1 MRNGIFLDASFW
13 VAYRDEDQAQH
24 AEAAKLL
31 IELFRRKIFFT
42 TTMPVICEI
51 HAAFSRNTRK
61 RALVLRDLWNNPVV
75 KIEPVSHQDHIAAL
89 EILQLNQ
96 DKTYS
101 LCDAISFVVMR
112 RLQIR
117 SAVSFDHHFR
127 QFGEFEILP
136 ENFP

>member
-1 MRNGIFLDASFW
+1 MRNSIFLDASFW
-13 VAYRDEDQAQH
+13 VAYRDEDQARH
-24 AEAAKLL
+24 IEAVKLVL
-31 IELFRRKIFFT
+31 ELFRQRTHFT
-42 TTMPVICEI
+42 TTLPVLCEI
-51 HAAFSRNTRK
+51 QAAFSRNLRK
-61 RALVLRDLWNNPVV
+61 RALVMKDLWDNPVV
-75 KIEPVSHQDHIAAL
+75 RIEPVSHQDQIEAV
-89 EILQLNQ
+89 EILQINR

-117 SAVSFDHHFR
+117 RAVSFDHHFR